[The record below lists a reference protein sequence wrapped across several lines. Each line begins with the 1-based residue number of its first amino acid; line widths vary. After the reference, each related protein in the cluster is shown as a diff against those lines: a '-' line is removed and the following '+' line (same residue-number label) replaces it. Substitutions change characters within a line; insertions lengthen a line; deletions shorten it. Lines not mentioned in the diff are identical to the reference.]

1 MTLGK
6 QGARGRQIYPWA
18 IESEKQAGTQHRMGE
33 RPLLGSE
40 VAAELGGQ
48 GSSAGRS
55 TWDPQG
61 HCDLPALPLPRIHCL
76 GLVEERGSEYAVC
89 GSPGASFA
97 SEAAEQC
104 GPFLESGYL
113 KCHHAPEFV

>member
-55 TWDPQG
+55 TWDSQG
-61 HCDLPALPLPRIHCL
+61 HCDLPAFPFP
-76 GLVEERGSEYAVC
+76 E
-89 GSPGASFA
+89 SFA
-97 SEAAEQC
+97 LGWSRKGDQNTQYV
-104 GPFLESGYL
+104 GPQGQALQARLQNNVARSW
-113 KCHHAPEFV
+113 KVDT